1 MTAMDYEITDMRL
14 DRLPEYAALYVSV
27 FNSEPWNDSWT
38 DETAAERIEYMMKT
52 GTFIGKALY
61 RENDLKGFIFG
72 QKERS
77 YDGMHFQIVE
87 FCVRTAEQ
95 KKGYGKALLKALE
108 AALTEAGIVN
118 IYLLTSKGERT
129 EGYYRHNGFFT
140 AEGMIL
146 MKNNTFML

>member
-1 MTAMDYEITDMRL
+1 
-14 DRLPEYAALYVSV
+14 
-27 FNSEPWNDSWT
+27 
-38 DETAAERIEYMMKT
+38 
-52 GTFIGKALY
+52 
-61 RENDLKGFIFG
+61 
-72 QKERS
+72 
-77 YDGMHFQIVE
+77 MHFQIVE